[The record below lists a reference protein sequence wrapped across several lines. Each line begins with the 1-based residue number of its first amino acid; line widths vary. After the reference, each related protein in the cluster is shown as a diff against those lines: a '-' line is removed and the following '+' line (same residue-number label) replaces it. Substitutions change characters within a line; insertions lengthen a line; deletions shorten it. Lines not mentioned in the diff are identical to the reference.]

1 LSTRRQHQSRLAA
14 AGLVGL
20 AVFASVGTTA
30 AQTQGP
36 GAPGPYVVDVHAGLG
51 ALPGSAVLFPP
62 LPSGTTIPAAGLAV
76 NAGGHVYLI
85 SIGPAR
91 IGIGAS
97 VVRASGRTSPP
108 QAAGT
113 TAGTTAGTAAGTTS
127 GLLPARPDVET
138 RITAVAPQLS
148 LNFGTSDGWSY
159 ISAGIGRAKARATTS
174 AFATGTGTD
183 AVITDPSVVSGSL
196 RAVNFGGG
204 ARWFTKRHVAISFDV
219 RFHQVS
225 DAGGEVAIPRTTL
238 TVVTAGFSFR

>member
-1 LSTRRQHQSRLAA
+1 LSTRRQHRSRLAA
-14 AGLVGL
+14 ASLVGL
-20 AVFASVGTTA
+20 AVFASVSTTA

-108 QAAGT
+108 QATGT
-113 TAGTTAGTAAGTTS
+113 TAGTTAAS
-127 GLLPARPDVET
+127 LPARPHVET

-159 ISAGIGRAKARATTS
+159 ISAGIGRAKARAATS
-174 AFATGTGTD
+174 AFATGSGTD